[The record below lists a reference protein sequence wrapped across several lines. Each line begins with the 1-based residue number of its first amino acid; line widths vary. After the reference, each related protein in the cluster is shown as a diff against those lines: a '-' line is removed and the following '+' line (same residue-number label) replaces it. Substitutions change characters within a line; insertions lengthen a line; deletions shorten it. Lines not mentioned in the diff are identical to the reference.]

1 METFLQHWGYLAL
14 ILFGFIQACSIP
26 ISSEITF
33 GFAGVLAY
41 QGHLSLALVIVI
53 GSLAEL
59 AGSSASYGVGRIG
72 GRHTVE
78 KLARYVLV
86 TKSDLDR
93 VERFFSGRGS
103 WAVAVGR
110 MLPVVRAFVG
120 IVAGFIEVPVGQFEL
135 FNVIGTVVWVTA
147 LASIGYAFGSAWT
160 SVSHYVS
167 VGGYIIVALVVL
179 AMAAV
184 IVHRV
189 HEFRKERAAGAV
201 ADRGDQ
207 PASPAPGP
215 AGDDRPQTAGPA
227 HSAAAGGGQA
237 GGRRR
242 GDSLRADSLRAAGG
256 PPAHGDSAGPDRPP
270 RPVSHRR
277 SPPG

>member
-41 QGHLSLALVIVI
+41 QGHLNLALVIII

-59 AGSSASYGVGRIG
+59 AGSSVSYAVGRIG

-86 TKSDLDR
+86 TNSDLDR
-93 VERFFSGRGS
+93 VEQFFAGRGS

-110 MLPVVRAFVG
+110 LLPVVRAFVG

-135 FNVIGTVVWVTA
+135 FNVIGTVVWATA
-147 LASIGYAFGSAWT
+147 LSAIGYGLGSAWS

-167 VGGYIIVALVVL
+167 VGGYVIVILFVLAVAALVL
-179 AMAAV
+179 
-184 IVHRV
+184 HRLREV
-189 HEFRKERAAGAV
+189 RKERAAGAALRRAGQTV
-201 ADRGDQ
+201 SPVPA
-207 PASPAPGP
+207 PASDGQPQPGGP
-215 AGDDRPQTAGPA
+215 AAVSP
-227 HSAAAGGGQA
+227 AAATP
-237 GGRRR
+237 
-242 GDSLRADSLRAAGG
+242 AAATPTG
-256 PPAHGDSAGPDRPP
+256 ARP

-277 SPPG
+277 SRQD